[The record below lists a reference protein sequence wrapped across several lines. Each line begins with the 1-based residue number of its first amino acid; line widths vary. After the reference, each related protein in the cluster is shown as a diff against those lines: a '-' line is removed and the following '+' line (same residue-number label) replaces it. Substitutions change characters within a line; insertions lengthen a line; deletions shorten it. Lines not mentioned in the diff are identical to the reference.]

1 MEIMPTGC
9 PLSPQIVKGD
19 EMGKMGG
26 TQKHLLNS
34 KKYKNVVKYWKFLTI
49 RAYELEVLE
58 IFKK

>member
-34 KKYKNVVKYWKFLTI
+34 NKYKNVVKYWKI
-49 RAYELEVLE
+49 
-58 IFKK
+58 